1 MAQDGD
7 KPENVSDSK
16 RIHIRVNGKVYDDLR
31 MLAEFEGRTV
41 SDIVRHVIFIHLR
54 DSESLA
60 KMKKEQEEKE
70 EKDRGVQE

>member
-7 KPENVSDSK
+7 KPGNASDSK

-41 SDIVRHVIFIHLR
+41 SDIVRHVIFMHLR

-60 KMKKEQEEKE
+60 KMKQDQEEK
-70 EKDRGVQE
+70 KNKGVQE